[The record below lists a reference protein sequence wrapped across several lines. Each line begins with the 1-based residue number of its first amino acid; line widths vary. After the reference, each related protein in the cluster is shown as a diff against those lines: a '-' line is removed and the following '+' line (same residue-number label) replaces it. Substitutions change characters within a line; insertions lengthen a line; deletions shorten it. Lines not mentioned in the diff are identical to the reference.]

1 MIIEPPYLPLTRF
14 WPDGNVIILLLIVLC
29 VRDYTLSQFYL
40 RIIILCGK
48 FRKRAPLPTNQ
59 TFFNKKIK
67 KMLLI
72 MIGYNADKGREICKR
87 KMKNYPHCLSSNMSS
102 MQQVVGFSRELE

>member
-1 MIIEPPYLPLTRF
+1 
-14 WPDGNVIILLLIVLC
+14 
-29 VRDYTLSQFYL
+29 
-40 RIIILCGK
+40 
-48 FRKRAPLPTNQ
+48 
-59 TFFNKKIK
+59 
-67 KMLLI
+67 MLLI